1 MARKVLFFLAGS
13 IATADEIAKIANIEG
28 NVQLRNAAANT
39 LYGANLETADALAGA
54 IPAAYKTAS
63 GGTAVD
69 MALYPGGDVTPNNV
83 SGIDGVFVF
92 PVNIAITGIG
102 TLQARAIK
110 VEVDPNTGVTTATE
124 ITGSCV
130 WSSATTSKATVNA
143 GTGLVT
149 GVAAGTSVIT
159 ASYDYDGAGSHAPI
173 TATALATV
181 S

>member
-1 MARKVLFFLAGS
+1 MARKVLFFLAGTV
-13 IATADEIAKIANIEG
+13 ATADEIAKIANITGE
-28 NVQLRNAAANT
+28 VHLRNVLHDT
-39 LYGANLETADALAGA
+39 TFGGSLEDADALAGA

-69 MALYPGGDVTPNNV
+69 TAVFPGGDVTPNNV
-83 SGIDGVFVF
+83 SGIDGLFVF
-92 PVNIAITGIG
+92 PVNIAITGTG
-102 TLQARAIK
+102 TLQARAVK
-110 VEVDPNTGVTTATE
+110 VEVDPDTGLTTATE
-124 ITGSCV
+124 VTTSCV
-130 WSSATTSKATVNA
+130 WTSATGAKATVA
-143 GTGLVT
+143 SGTGIVT